1 VRQPSTPPLRTDR
14 DRRGSV
20 RGQMGSDAQPRP
32 MSPAELFVAQ
42 MVADLGL
49 GDSSSAMRK
58 RRVLQRVVDWSVAE
72 GIPLDRE
79 LILDP
84 EAVERFVEVGLATDR
99 SRATYRS
106 TLRQVGPLLT
116 KRAPWQPLPVTVAR
130 RALAAPYTEQE
141 EALLVAD
148 GLGQPT
154 AERRRAARALLA
166 LGLGAGL
173 DGRWVT
179 RISAVDVRR
188 SGHSVLVGVGEPAA
202 REVVVL
208 ARWEDDIV
216 DLARTAGTEFLV
228 GGRSTSRNR
237 TGHLVARLQVPT
249 GHPPLAPARLRSSW
263 LLRHLECGTRVPELC
278 RAAGLQGPAVLSDL
292 LDLVPPM
299 PPASVQAML
308 RGEVL

>member
-1 VRQPSTPPLRTDR
+1 
-14 DRRGSV
+14 
-20 RGQMGSDAQPRP
+20 

-42 MVADLGL
+42 MVVDLDL
-49 GDSSSAMRK
+49 GDSSSATRN

-84 EAVERFVEVGLATDR
+84 DTVERFVEVGLATDR

-106 TLRQVGPLLT
+106 VLRRIGPLLT
-116 KRAPWQPLPVTVAR
+116 KSAPWQPRPVTVAR
-130 RALAAPYTEQE
+130 RALAPPYTEQE
-141 EALLVAD
+141 VALLGAD
-148 GLGQPT
+148 GKGQPT

-173 DGRWVT
+173 DGRWIT
-179 RISAVDVRR
+179 RVSAADVRR
-188 SGHSVLVGVGEPAA
+188 SGDAVLVKVGEPAT

-208 ARWEDDIV
+208 ARWEADIV
-216 DLARTAGTEFLV
+216 DLARTAGAEFLV

-237 TGHLVARLQVPT
+237 TGNLVARLQVPT

-263 LLRHLECGTRVPELC
+263 LLAHLECGTRLPELC
-278 RAAGLQGPAVLSDL
+278 RAAGVQGPAVLSDL
-292 LDLVPPM
+292 LTLVSPM
-299 PPASVQAML
+299 PSAIVEAML
-308 RGEVL
+308 RGEVQ